1 MIISEAF
8 KNNNNY
14 LYFKS
19 MMITNAIETQKE
31 ITEEMTMIIIEKI
44 RDTIVMMIENLHHI
58 TPITKIVLI
67 HQNLVMT
74 IENNTMIVTMM
85 KKEEVVVEEVQ
96 MDPTTMNVEEMTD
109 VIMMMN
115 VGMIAVI
122 MMIEEHNVPIMKIVQ
137 IHIGRDDQIH
147 RHLLNVTVAAAT
159 NIMNGKMIVDDVNV
173 NVIHGLDHV
182 LLVLIRPT
190 MALKQILQ
198 RIMF

>member
-67 HQNLVMT
+67 HQNLVTT

-85 KKEEVVVEEVQ
+85 KKEEVVEEVQ
-96 MDPTTMNVEEMTD
+96 MDLTMMNVEGMTD

>member
-85 KKEEVVVEEVQ
+85 KKEEVVEEVQ
-96 MDPTTMNVEEMTD
+96 MDLTMMNVEGMTD

-147 RHLLNVTVAAAT
+147 RHLLNVTVASI

-198 RIMF
+198 QIMF